1 MPADG
6 LAPSS
11 TVCRSSAG
19 ACDVAETCTGASAA
33 CPADALAS
41 SGTVCRSAAG
51 GCDVA
56 ETCDGAGIACP
67 ANVTSDEDGDG
78 LCGAGD
84 NCPEIANPGQADT
97 DGDGVGDVC
106 DPCSTS
112 NPPVL
117 TSKTKLSLVRILPPG
132 GDDRLKFKGAALM
145 PATPAIE
152 PLVKGVRILVRD
164 DAGTTVV
171 DAILSGGAYDGTSK
185 RGWRVNGANTT
196 AVYRDG
202 STTPIGGITKVA
214 SPRPAASSSPSP
226 ARGDVRGRGHAAPRD
241 ARRGLARRDD
251 RAMRGDR
258 LRRERLRARPRRRR
272 DRLPDALTA
281 SRGWRA
287 RGPAQRD
294 M

>member
-1 MPADG
+1 M
-6 LAPSS
+6 
-11 TVCRSSAG
+11 
-19 ACDVAETCTGASAA
+19 
-33 CPADALAS
+33 
-41 SGTVCRSAAG
+41 CRSAAG

-67 ANVTSDEDGDG
+67 ADVTSDEDGDG

-132 GDDRLKFKGAALM
+132 GDDRLKFKGAALV

-152 PLVKGVRILVRD
+152 PLVKGVRVLVRD

-171 DAILSGGAYDGTSK
+171 DAILPGGAYDATSK
-185 RGWRVNGANTT
+185 RGWRANGAEH
-196 AVYRDG
+196 DG
-202 STTPIGGITKVA
+202 GL
-214 SPRPAASSSPSP
+214 PRRQHHADRRGSRRSSSKQPATGGLKFSVAGKKGTYVAAATPLHATLVVDSP
-226 ARGDVRGRGHAAPRD
+226 VATTGQCAETGFGASDCAP
-241 ARRGLARRDD
+241 
-251 RAMRGDR
+251 
-258 LRRERLRARPRRRR
+258 RPRRRR
-272 DRLPDALTA
+272 DHLPDALTA
-281 SRGWRA
+281 PA
-287 RGPAQRD
+287 RLAR
-294 M
+294 